1 MRKKESRKKKDDEL
15 GLLYQSVSRL
25 WHILRYIHEYV
36 CQLLGSIILSAF
48 LVWGLVA
55 SLAIIL
61 LVHHYGKFE
70 ISLAIPK

>member
-1 MRKKESRKKKDDEL
+1 MTNSDFFINLFRAS
-15 GLLYQSVSRL
+15 GII
-25 WHILRYIHEYV
+25 ILRYIHEYV

-48 LVWGLVA
+48 LVWGLIA

-61 LVHHYGKFE
+61 LVHHYGEFE